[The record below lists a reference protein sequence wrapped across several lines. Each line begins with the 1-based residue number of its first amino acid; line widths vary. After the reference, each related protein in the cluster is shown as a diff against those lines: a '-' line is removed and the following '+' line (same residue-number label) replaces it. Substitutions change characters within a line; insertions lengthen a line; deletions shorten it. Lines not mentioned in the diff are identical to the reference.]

1 MEAVKSR
8 LTAPPQAASKG
19 PRGRFET
26 SDSGAGVL
34 QRARSL
40 SPIHSLADS
49 NTGVQITS
57 NILSDNAMP
66 KKIASLPTR
75 ILVAVEGS
83 EPSLKAASIT
93 AARYALKLASVSR
106 SELIAV
112 CVVQLPQYIDESTR
126 VILRRELKSR
136 GESTLVEIS
145 KIASHERVSFKGET
159 LETMGSISSTLIE
172 FANRKGVDLI
182 VLGTRPS
189 TASMTKMM
197 LGSVSS
203 GVASNANCPVLV
215 VR

>member
-1 MEAVKSR
+1 
-8 LTAPPQAASKG
+8 
-19 PRGRFET
+19 
-26 SDSGAGVL
+26 
-34 QRARSL
+34 
-40 SPIHSLADS
+40 
-49 NTGVQITS
+49 
-57 NILSDNAMP
+57 MP
-66 KKIASLPTR
+66 KQTASLPKK

-106 SELIAV
+106 SEMVAV
-112 CVVQLPQYIDESTR
+112 CVVQLPQYIEESTR
-126 VILRRELKSR
+126 AILRRELKSK

-145 KIASHERVSFKGET
+145 KIASQNRVSFRGET
-159 LETMGSISSTLIE
+159 LETMGSISKTLIE
-172 FANRKGVDLI
+172 FADREGVDLI

-189 TASMTKMM
+189 TSSMTKIM